1 MMSLPSAIEQ
11 VGSSPVEDGEPESRA
26 RVSRL
31 MARVFAENKLA
42 VIGVFGVV
50 LLFLFCFVGPLLYHT
65 NQVQTDIPISNQGPS
80 IAHFLGT
87 DSAGFDILGR
97 LMQGGQVT
105 LLVGISV
112 ALLATSLG
120 VIWGAAAGFV
130 GGLLDTLMMRVVD
143 SLLAIPSLFLL
154 IFLDSIFR
162 PTAPMLVVVIAS
174 LAWLV
179 PARLVRAE
187 TLSLRSRPYVDSAR
201 GMGAGTARIILR
213 HIIPNVFGTVMV
225 NATFQVADAI
235 LTVAALSFLGMG
247 IPPPGANWGG
257 MLSDG
262 VTYVFAGYWWQI
274 FPAGVCIV
282 GVVVAF
288 NFIGDGLRDVFE
300 VRLRRR

>member
-1 MMSLPSAIEQ
+1 MMSVPSAIEQ

>member
-1 MMSLPSAIEQ
+1 
-11 VGSSPVEDGEPESRA
+11 
-26 RVSRL
+26 